1 LDTKVQVIARDQL
14 SPSEQRAL
22 ADFRSAVQ
30 TPDTAAPAPGQQRE
44 WAGPTHRV
52 LIWDGNGRLVT
63 HAGLLVRNVLVN
75 DQPVR
80 VGGIGGVMTLP
91 EMRRQGLAAT
101 AMASGVEYFR
111 QLGDVDFA
119 LLVCKPHLLAYY
131 ARLGWR
137 QYAGRL
143 FVRQWGEPEEFTF
156 NKVMI
161 YPIRF
166 APEGVI
172 DLLGPPW

>member
-1 LDTKVQVIARDQL
+1 MDTKVQVLAIDQL
-14 SPSEQRAL
+14 SPGEQAAL
-22 ADFRSAVQ
+22 ETFRGAVQ
-30 TPDTAAPAPGQQRE
+30 PPDIPASPPGPNRE
-44 WAGPTHRV
+44 WAGPSHRV

-63 HAGLLVRNVLVN
+63 HAGLLVRRALANE
-75 DQPVR
+75 QPVR

-91 EMRRQGLAAT
+91 EMRRQGLAAI
-101 AMASGVEYFR
+101 AVASGVEFFR

-131 ARLGWR
+131 GRLGWR
-137 QYAGRL
+137 KFSGRL
-143 FVRQWGEPEEFTF
+143 LVRQWGKTEDFTF
-156 NKVMI
+156 NEVMT
-161 YPIRF
+161 YPIQY